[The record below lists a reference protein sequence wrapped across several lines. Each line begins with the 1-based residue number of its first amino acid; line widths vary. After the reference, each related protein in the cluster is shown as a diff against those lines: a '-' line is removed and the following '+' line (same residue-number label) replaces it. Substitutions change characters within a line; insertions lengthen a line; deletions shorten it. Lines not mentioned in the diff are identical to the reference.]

1 MPDPTNIEQ
10 IQEQKYQESQAV
22 YRRAAV
28 EHALLTLDPTA
39 DATIRGL
46 DYQALVERLRMVLDA
61 ELVTL
66 TAAPAP
72 EGEPL

>member
-10 IQEQKYQESQAV
+10 IQEQKYQESHTV

-46 DYQALVERLRMVLDA
+46 DYQTLVARLRDVLDA
-61 ELVTL
+61 ELVIL
-66 TAAPAP
+66 TAPSS
-72 EGEPL
+72 EGATG

>member
-10 IQEQKYQESQAV
+10 IQQQRYQESAAV

-28 EHALLTLDPTA
+28 EHALLTLDPTVEP
-39 DATIRGL
+39 TIRGL
-46 DYQALVERLRMVLDA
+46 DYQTLVDRLRTVLEA

-66 TAAPAP
+66 TAP
-72 EGEPL
+72 PLGG